1 MLTREQCEEML
12 IEKVKEMVDIYRQYD
27 PDTEYL
33 DAVWM
38 TNKHNSKW
46 QVEDENNSYISVRT
60 SVNNELKL
68 DAYRFY
74 NEEQ

>member
-12 IEKVKEMVDIYRQYD
+12 IEKIKEMVDIYRQYD
-27 PDTEYL
+27 PKAEYL

-38 TNKHNSKW
+38 TNKHNSTVP
-46 QVEDENNSYISVRT
+46 VEYEDKAYIGVRT
-60 SVNNELKL
+60 SINNELKL
-68 DAYRFY
+68 DAYIFY